1 MKFNVGN
8 KVKIVSSENGSTNEA
23 GDVGIIIEYDLYE
36 KDGLDYRV
44 IVDRRLKTMNWHSET
59 ELELIQD

>member
-23 GDVGIIIEYDLYE
+23 GDVGIIIEYDLDE

-44 IVDRRLKTMNWHSET
+44 IVDGRLKTMNWHSET

>member
-1 MKFNVGN
+1 MKFEVGN

-23 GDVGIIIEYDLYE
+23 GDVGIIIEYDLDE

-44 IVDRRLKTMNWHSET
+44 IVDGRLKTMNWHSET

>member
-23 GDVGIIIEYDLYE
+23 GDVGIIIEYDLDE

-44 IVDRRLKTMNWHSET
+44 IVDGRLKTMNWHSET
-59 ELELIQD
+59 ELELIRD